1 MEVFLPAE
9 FCHQHEPQPQAA
21 NGCRDPPIRQAA
33 ARLLGIEPSWKVCS
47 FKLPAGQKPARLK
60 APTTR
65 SRLRTPPIPSSEGE
79 GGVQAG
85 EASHLPLR
93 RASARLAKYIQAPLP
108 PDAYC
113 LPSTEQASIS
123 MYYTAAV
130 SKETQPSHDFVTR
143 SLSLPPLLSLKL

>member
-1 MEVFLPAE
+1 MKQL
-9 FCHQHEPQPQAA
+9 
-21 NGCRDPPIRQAA
+21 DPPPPPPAP
-33 ARLLGIEPSWKVCS
+33 LKV
-47 FKLPAGQKPARLK
+47 R
-60 APTTR
+60 
-65 SRLRTPPIPSSEGE
+65 
-79 GGVQAG
+79 GVHQAG

-93 RASARLAKYIQAPLP
+93 RASARLAKYIQAPRP

-143 SLSLPPLLSLKL
+143 SLPPPPSSLALSLSPKL

>member
-1 MEVFLPAE
+1 MKQL
-9 FCHQHEPQPQAA
+9 
-21 NGCRDPPIRQAA
+21 DPP
-33 ARLLGIEPSWKVCS
+33 P
-47 FKLPAGQKPARLK
+47 PPPLK
-60 APTTR
+60 AR
-65 SRLRTPPIPSSEGE
+65 
-79 GGVQAG
+79 GVQAG

-93 RASARLAKYIQAPLP
+93 RASARLAKYIQASLP

-143 SLSLPPLLSLKL
+143 SLSLSLSHLLSLSLKL